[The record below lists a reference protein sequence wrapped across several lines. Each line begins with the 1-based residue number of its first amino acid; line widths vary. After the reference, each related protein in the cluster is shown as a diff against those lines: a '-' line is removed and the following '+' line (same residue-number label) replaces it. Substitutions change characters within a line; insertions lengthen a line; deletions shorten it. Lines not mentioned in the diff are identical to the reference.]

1 MAIPGIGS
9 LSQMTEG
16 MYQKMMAQAMID
28 PSMMGRAQV
37 IAEKYAM
44 REAWKVDHPSM
55 FLGMLMARPKVSG
68 VRALE
73 LVNEQAIR
81 LIGVA
86 EHGEFHF
93 DMPHYAL
100 QQVSQQAVKQGEM
113 ELARMWIEAGIC
125 FPPDASI
132 KLIGAT
138 LYKDIPVTHDDGAT
152 WEPQSIVQLDIAR
165 TEAGMQQPA
174 IKICTLQKDFPGD
187 LLHVQIRA
195 LL

>member
-1 MAIPGIGS
+1 MQQAVVSGPPGQWGITG
-9 LSQMTEG
+9 G
-16 MYQKMMAQAMID
+16 ID
-28 PSMMGRAQV
+28 WKLNPPK
-37 IAEKYAM
+37 EN
-44 REAWKVDHPSM
+44 WKVDHASM
-55 FLGMLMARPKVSG
+55 FLGMLMARPGVSR

-73 LVNEQAIR
+73 VASEQASR
-81 LIGVA
+81 FIGVA

-100 QQVSQQAVKQGEM
+100 QQIGQQAVQQGNM
-113 ELARMWIEAGIC
+113 ELSTMWIEAGIC
-125 FPPDASI
+125 FPPDANI

-138 LYKDIPVTHDDGAT
+138 LYKDIPITHDDGAT
-152 WEPQSIVQLDIAR
+152 WEPQSIVQLDIGR
-165 TEAGMQQPA
+165 TEGGMQQPA